1 MLSQNK
7 CPQRC
12 RALEIFG
19 SSENA
24 IQEASRNCVAGR
36 LCAYS
41 GTKYACLAQRDLLRS
56 SPRLSFRIAPAVSGH
71 VHGCFQGCT
80 KKIGG
85 LLRACCSDD
94 GMHRRCC
101 RVYAQRRRAGLALA
115 ARDAAMARRRQA
127 RRALSLA
134 LLGLQIQSFQ
144 LPTQKIG
151 HRRRPRPCE
160 PLRAAPYD
168 AAEALYAYIAS
179 PSPVHDALH
188 AAGTA
193 YAGLIDA
200 HPLATKSV
208 TNAVV
213 GVTGDAIAQRGQVYD
228 RQRAARYA
236 LKGLGG
242 GLLWAFYFDVA
253 DAFAVNSVDGP
264 AARVALQ
271 MALEQ
276 FFWVPLY
283 VAFYDLP
290 FASRLN
296 GVPAR
301 RVPNVVRDSYVST
314 LVSSAKLWT
323 PANLLV
329 YSTPVEYR
337 LLVSNI
343 FDLAWN
349 TVNSDISAS
358 CSEECPVGDGPPG
371 ASRMCPP
378 ERPPSAIPTSR

>member
-1 MLSQNK
+1 
-7 CPQRC
+7 
-12 RALEIFG
+12 
-19 SSENA
+19 
-24 IQEASRNCVAGR
+24 
-36 LCAYS
+36 
-41 GTKYACLAQRDLLRS
+41 
-56 SPRLSFRIAPAVSGH
+56 
-71 VHGCFQGCT
+71 
-80 KKIGG
+80 
-85 LLRACCSDD
+85 
-94 GMHRRCC
+94 
-101 RVYAQRRRAGLALA
+101 
-115 ARDAAMARRRQA
+115 MARPRPGRRL
-127 RRALSLA
+127 LSLA
-134 LLGLQIQSFQ
+134 LLVLQIQSFQ
-144 LPTQKIG
+144 LPAPKLHAAAAQTSRRPHG
-151 HRRRPRPCE
+151 AASRRPPAAGTASGFALGPAAGRRRRTPCA
-160 PLRAAPYD
+160 PLSAAPYD

-208 TNAVV
+208 TNALV
-213 GVTGDAIAQRGQVYD
+213 GVTGDAIAQRGQAYD

-242 GLLWAFYFDVA
+242 GLLWAFYFDFA

-314 LVSSAKLWT
+314 LVASAKLWT

-378 ERPPSAIPTSR
+378 ERPPEALPTSR

>member
-1 MLSQNK
+1 MG
-7 CPQRC
+7 PAAER
-12 RALEIFG
+12 R
-19 SSENA
+19 
-24 IQEASRNCVAGR
+24 RR
-36 LCAYS
+36 TLCA
-41 GTKYACLAQRDLLRS
+41 
-56 SPRLSFRIAPAVSGH
+56 
-71 VHGCFQGCT
+71 
-80 KKIGG
+80 
-85 LLRACCSDD
+85 
-94 GMHRRCC
+94 
-101 RVYAQRRRAGLALA
+101 
-115 ARDAAMARRRQA
+115 
-127 RRALSLA
+127 
-134 LLGLQIQSFQ
+134 
-144 LPTQKIG
+144 
-151 HRRRPRPCE
+151 

-193 YAGLIDA
+193 YASLIDA

-208 TNAVV
+208 TNALV

-228 RQRAARYA
+228 KQRAARYA

-242 GLLWAFYFDVA
+242 GLLWAFYFDFA

-314 LVSSAKLWT
+314 LVASAKLWT

-349 TVNSDISAS
+349 TVNADISAS

-378 ERPPSAIPTSR
+378 DRPPSAIPTSR

>member
-1 MLSQNK
+1 
-7 CPQRC
+7 
-12 RALEIFG
+12 
-19 SSENA
+19 
-24 IQEASRNCVAGR
+24 
-36 LCAYS
+36 
-41 GTKYACLAQRDLLRS
+41 
-56 SPRLSFRIAPAVSGH
+56 
-71 VHGCFQGCT
+71 
-80 KKIGG
+80 
-85 LLRACCSDD
+85 
-94 GMHRRCC
+94 
-101 RVYAQRRRAGLALA
+101 
-115 ARDAAMARRRQA
+115 MARRRHA

-134 LLGLQIQSFQ
+134 LLVLQIQSFQ
-144 LPTQKIG
+144 LPAPKLHAAEAQRSRRHDGAGSRRPPAAGTASG
-151 HRRRPRPCE
+151 FALGPAAGRRRRTRCE
-160 PLRAAPYD
+160 PLSAAPYD

-193 YAGLIDA
+193 YASLIDA

-208 TNAVV
+208 TNALV
-213 GVTGDAIAQRGQVYD
+213 GVTGDAIAQRGQAYD

-242 GLLWAFYFDVA
+242 GLLWAFYFDFA

-314 LVSSAKLWT
+314 LVASAKLWT